1 MTDESG
7 TFRPVR
13 PVRLY
18 ERIVEQV
25 EEAIAQ
31 GQLKPGHRLPS
42 ERELVAQFGASRST
56 VREALRVLESNGVV
70 RSRPGDPNGPE
81 VQPFTAAILSKQL
94 GRLTR
99 SQEVGLADLISFRMI
114 LDSSANM
121 LAARLRSDAEL
132 DVMDSTIWAMRE
144 AIDDGYDDFSRAD
157 IAFHDAVAT
166 ASRNALIQVC
176 NQVVRDAVLSLI
188 SDKIAH
194 ARNRTERMRES
205 VRHHEEVLDEIRRG
219 DGLAAARISR
229 RNIFDYYAGY
239 VPQSERETLTSLLLD
254 R

>member
-1 MTDESG
+1 MTDENG

-25 EEAIAQ
+25 EDAIAQ

-42 ERELVAQFGASRST
+42 ERELVSQFGASRST

-70 RSRPGDPNGPE
+70 RSRPGDPHGPE
-81 VQPFTAAILSKQL
+81 VQPFTATILSKQL

-99 SQEVGLADLISFRMI
+99 AQEVGLAELISFRMI

-121 LAARLRSDAEL
+121 LAARLRSEQEL
-132 DVMDSTIWAMRE
+132 DDMESTIASMRE
-144 AIDDGYDDFSRAD
+144 AIDGGYDEFSRAD

-166 ASRNALIQVC
+166 ASRNTLIQVC
-176 NQVVRDAVLSLI
+176 NQVVRDAVLTLI

-194 ARNRTERMRES
+194 ARNRKERMRES
-205 VRHHEEVLDEIRRG
+205 VRHHEEVLEQIRCG

-239 VPQSERETLTSLLLD
+239 VPKADREPLTALLL
-254 R
+254 